1 MSYIWNREIFPI
13 YHWFVLVG
21 RSDHAVH
28 LQSPIQNL
36 IRFFRNK
43 LSWKMDPQN
52 TNPSLDYLQFD
63 GIAKRYIILTWV
75 SGSILSGIEICC
87 FFWHST
93 HLFPEIIISN
103 YYNINIICRKRN
115 LHCTIKCEGRCCSR
129 YLAQLMTQIVANCD
143 KSCRFLFSSANIMI
157 NWTKTS
163 IEPRTLNNFKIY
175 QMANSLKMQIF
186 IENIFNSLFQ
196 FTTFPLIPSTSELIF
211 HSECVLE
218 VSKCWWL
225 CWSLHDNIRFFI
237 DINNMAIGLCES
249 MK

>member
-13 YHWFVLVG
+13 YHWFALVG

-63 GIAKRYIILTWV
+63 GIAKCYIILTWV

-115 LHCTIKCEGRCCSR
+115 LHCTLKCEGRCCSR

-143 KSCRFLFSSANIMI
+143 KVSFFFCFHQQTWLIISNIKYHYYSPSVSVDVIHNNSVILPVWCLVVIIWDNAHTSS
-157 NWTKTS
+157 S
-163 IEPRTLNNFKIY
+163 
-175 QMANSLKMQIF
+175 
-186 IENIFNSLFQ
+186 
-196 FTTFPLIPSTSELIF
+196 
-211 HSECVLE
+211 
-218 VSKCWWL
+218 
-225 CWSLHDNIRFFI
+225 
-237 DINNMAIGLCES
+237 
-249 MK
+249 